1 MVTKYLTWNTCMFD
15 KWRKMSTPLVTE
27 SSYVL
32 VLSSD
37 KCSVQMTNN
46 SYSTVTT
53 SALLRFS
60 SIWPSF
66 FFWNTLDFNAILEY
80 WNKISV
86 RLFCISVSCKYFKKQ
101 SFRPSNSSID
111 LLRCFN
117 LSGIT
122 GGRTM
127 QYLTQVSFS

>member
-1 MVTKYLTWNTCMFD
+1 MN
-15 KWRKMSTPLVTE
+15 TPLVTE
-27 SSYVL
+27 GSYVL

-66 FFWNTLDFNAILEY
+66 FFRNTLDFNAILEY
-80 WNKISV
+80 WNKISF
-86 RLFCISVSCKYFKKQ
+86 RLFCISVSCCKYFIKQ

-122 GGRTM
+122 GGRTI
-127 QYLTQVSFS
+127 QYLTQVSISILVFQQRIFKWTVKTK